1 MDVPTVE
8 VVDLPGIQMLPTNS
22 YETSVSLVKSFV
34 NKHDTLTIVLCVIP
48 ATNASI
54 DGGPGLDLVQK
65 FCKPECTIVALTKA
79 DKVDL
84 QDPDEIRDQLFR
96 PLLRDLDCLSGIGG
110 CVAVSNRKHND
121 SVGLADMR
129 MREAAM
135 FERALATASGEFA
148 TDAIKQRLRAN
159 MGSKQLIV
167 QLAAMYRRH
176 VVDSW
181 VPRVQADAD
190 RQHTTAQDQL
200 NQLGLPL
207 QDVQRDIGQ
216 TLASIQSKVLH
227 YFEAVFVIS
236 ALCTHINRGSQST
249 SVCVHGFQA
258 CSN

>member
-121 SVGLADMR
+121 SVGLAEMR
-129 MREAAM
+129 VRETAM

-148 TDAIKQRLRAN
+148 TDAIKQQLRAN

-176 VVDSW
+176 VVQSW
-181 VPRVQADAD
+181 VPKADKEARALRD
-190 RQHTTAQDQL
+190 AATRES
-200 NQLGLPL
+200 NQLGACPE
-207 QDVQRDIGQ
+207 DVNIEKE
-216 TLASIQSKVLH
+216 LASIQTKVLN
-227 YFEAVFVIS
+227 
-236 ALCTHINRGSQST
+236 L
-249 SVCVHGFQA
+249 
-258 CSN
+258 